1 ATITATLST
10 ASTTDTVVSL
20 GFSGTASG
28 ADYAASNTSITIP
41 AGQLTGTIT
50 IDPTDDALY
59 EGNETVIIDIT
70 GVSGGNGA
78 TENGVQQVT
87 VTITDDETTP
97 TVTLSG
103 TTSIAE
109 NAAGTATITATLS
122 TASTTDTVVSL
133 GFSGTASGADYAA
146 SNTSITIPAGQLSGT
161 ITIDPTDDAL
171 YEGNETVIIDI
182 TNVTGGNGA
191 TENGVQQAT
200 VTITDDETTPTVS
213 ISAPVAV
220 EGTNAVFTVSL
231 DVPSSVDTVINVVTT
246 NGTAG
251 SLDYTSV
258 NTTVII
264 PAGSTSAT
272 VIIPILNDAIHEP
285 NETFILTGTV
295 TSGTTSNTTVST
307 TGTITDNNG
316 VPTMSI
322 SNPTASE
329 GSPAVFTVSLN
340 VASSVD
346 TVINVVTTNGTA
358 GSLDYTLV
366 NTTVT
371 IPAGSTNVTV
381 SVPTL
386 IDAINEASETF
397 TLTGTITAG
406 SIANTTAIGT
416 ATINDTSIVLIANN
430 DEASPDGINGSLE
443 FINVLDND
451 FRNGLKIDPSDVNI
465 QQKTT
470 FTYFEF
476 NSDGTVNILPNTP
489 GGTYEVVYEICE
501 KAGSNNCTTAVL
513 KVFVEAPSIAI
524 IKTATFNDEDNSGY
538 ANAGETITYNFK
550 ITNTGNVPL
559 YGIKVTDNLP
569 GIVLSGQPISLQV
582 GESDEHTFTAT
593 YSISQSDIN
602 NGSVTNQASVTG
614 QSLLGVVVEDKSD
627 DKNNADD
634 NPTVSNI
641 EGCVIKV
648 FNAVSPNNDN
658 LNDELNIRGIECY
671 PDNTIEIYNRW
682 GVLVFSRD
690 RYDNTN
696 GNFKGISEG
705 RTTIKQSEKL
715 PVGTYFYILKY
726 KDSNA
731 KQHESAGYLYLSN

>member
-1 ATITATLST
+1 M
-10 ASTTDTVVSL
+10 VSL
-20 GFSGTASG
+20 GFAGTASAG
-28 ADYAASNTSITIP
+28 DYTASNTTITIP

-59 EGNETVIIDIT
+59 EGNETVIVDIT
-70 GVSGGNGA
+70 VVTGGNGA
-78 TENGVQQVT
+78 TENGVQQAT

-103 TTSIAE
+103 TTTIVE

-122 TASTTDTVVSL
+122 TATTTATVVSL
-133 GFSGTASGADYAA
+133 GFTGTASAGDYAA
-146 SNTSITIPAGQLSGT
+146 SNTTITIPAGQLAGT

-182 TNVTGGNGA
+182 TNVTGA

-200 VTITDDETTPTVS
+200 VTITDDESVPTVTISTPT
-213 ISAPVAV
+213 AV
-220 EGTNAVFTVSL
+220 EGSNAVFTVSL

-272 VIIPILNDAIHEP
+272 VSIPILSDAIHEP
-285 NETFILTGTV
+285 SETFTLTGTI
-295 TSGTTSNTTVST
+295 TSGTTSNITVSG
-307 TGTITDNNG
+307 TGTITDSNG
-316 VPTMSI
+316 VPTLSI
-322 SNPTASE
+322 SNPTVSE
-329 GSPAVFTVSLN
+329 GSPAVFTVSLSG
-340 VASSVD
+340 VSSVD

-358 GSLDYTLV
+358 GSLDYSLV

-371 IPAGSTNVTV
+371 IPAGSTSVTV
-381 SVPTL
+381 GVPTL
-386 IDAINEASETF
+386 TDAINESSETF

-406 SIANTTAIGT
+406 STANTTAMGT
-416 ATINDTSIVLIANN
+416 ATISDTSIVLIANN

-451 FRNGLKIDPSDVNI
+451 LRNGLKIDPSDVNI

-489 GGTYEVVYEICE
+489 GGTYEVIYEICE

-559 YGIKVTDNLP
+559 SGIKVIDNLP

-614 QSLLGVVVEDKSD
+614 QSPLGVVVEDKSD

-690 RYDNTN
+690 RYDNSN